1 MRIGITSMLSLAIAF
16 PMAIVASESTAFD
29 RVFDDYEAIRQILMD
44 DSTETVA
51 EHARAIAAA
60 AAALEADFSP
70 AAAGVSPR
78 DADTVRALLDE
89 VETRARSLADA
100 DGLAE
105 ARQVLAS
112 LTQPLVRW
120 HRLVE
125 GPKPVVAYCPMEK
138 KAWLQPDEAIG
149 NPYDPTMLRCGEVVQ
164 R

>member
-1 MRIGITSMLSLAIAF
+1 MRTRITIFVVLVASLATA
-16 PMAIVASESTAFD
+16 AVASEATVFD
-29 RVFDDYEAIRQILMD
+29 RIADDFEAIRQALLD
-44 DSTETVA
+44 DSTEGTA
-51 EHARAIAAA
+51 EHARSIAAA
-60 AAALEADFSP
+60 AADLEADFNA
-70 AAAGVSPR
+70 AAAGVALD
-78 DADTVRALLDE
+78 DADAVSALLDE

-105 ARQVLAS
+105 ARQALAS

-120 HRLVE
+120 HRLVQ